1 MFTVIWKVKNWH
13 EYFLSTS
20 TKEMHFNFLDCNV
33 KSAEMKVN
41 SLNFGIGVVVKWQK
55 KFWDTIKALNYM
67 ICLVTHQCSVV
78 LAHMIVI
85 LSLCSSTRVHVYH
98 RYNKRKLCQIAR
110 VLYNSSW
117 IKICV
122 IRLILLSFCGNS
134 RKMIEN
140 QFCLFCSFCRIAL
153 DFWYEHF

>member
-1 MFTVIWKVKNWH
+1 MCSFILKINQYCKRRANKILHINQVFTVIWKVKNWH

-98 RYNKRKLCQIAR
+98 RYNKRKLCQIAP
-110 VLYNSSW
+110 
-117 IKICV
+117 
-122 IRLILLSFCGNS
+122 
-134 RKMIEN
+134 
-140 QFCLFCSFCRIAL
+140 RIVQ
-153 DFWYEHF
+153 